1 MDRPADARFASGFV
15 SILGRPNSGKS
26 TLLNALTGMK
36 LAIVTSRP
44 QTTRTSIQGVLNLPE
59 AQIVFLDTPG
69 IHKPSTLLNRR
80 MLSCV
85 QAALDQRDLLLYV
98 VDSTCRYQDEDAE
111 ALSVVT
117 TPRTPI
123 LLLLNKVDQL
133 KEKGH
138 LLELMERYKAL
149 HEFAEYIPISGLKGE
164 GLDTLRAE
172 IVRRLPQGPA
182 LFPPDY
188 ITDQP
193 ERFRASELV
202 REKVL
207 RWTREEVP
215 HSVAVM
221 IERWQ
226 ESDRLIR
233 ISAVI
238 YVERDGQKGILIGA
252 RGAMLK
258 KIGTEA
264 RMEMERLFGRKIF
277 LEIFVKV
284 KPGWRGDPRFLNAV
298 DWRSMAGQEVE

>member
-1 MDRPADARFASGFV
+1 M
-15 SILGRPNSGKS
+15 
-26 TLLNALTGMK
+26 
-36 LAIVTSRP
+36 SRL
-44 QTTRTSIQGVLNLPE
+44 R
-59 AQIVFLDTPG
+59 
-69 IHKPSTLLNRR
+69 
-80 MLSCV
+80 
-85 QAALDQRDLLLYV
+85 
-98 VDSTCRYQDEDAE
+98 
-111 ALSVVT
+111 
-117 TPRTPI
+117 
-123 LLLLNKVDQL
+123 
-133 KEKGH
+133 KGH

-149 HEFAEYIPISGLKGE
+149 HDFADYIPVSGLKGE

-215 HSVAVM
+215 HSVAVT
-221 IERWQ
+221 IERW
-226 ESDRLIR
+226 EETERLIR

-252 RGAMLK
+252 HGAMLK
-258 KIGTEA
+258 KIGSEA
-264 RMEMERLFGRKIF
+264 RTEMEHLLGRKIF